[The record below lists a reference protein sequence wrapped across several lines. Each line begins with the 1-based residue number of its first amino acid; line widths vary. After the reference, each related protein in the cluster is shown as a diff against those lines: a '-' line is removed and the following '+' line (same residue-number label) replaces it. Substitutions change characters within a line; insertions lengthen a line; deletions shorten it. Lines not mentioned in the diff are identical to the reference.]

1 MKTLRDVMLEN
12 MEMDTDTIDRFL
24 SFLDLEENED
34 GSESGT

>member
-24 SFLDLEENED
+24 SFLDLGENED